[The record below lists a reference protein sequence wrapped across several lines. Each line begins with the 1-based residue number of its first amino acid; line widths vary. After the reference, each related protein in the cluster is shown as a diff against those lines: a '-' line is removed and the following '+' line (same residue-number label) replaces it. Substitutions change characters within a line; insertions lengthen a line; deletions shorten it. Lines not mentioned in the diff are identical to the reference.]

1 MGQGSRNMGHCGL
14 TWERMCPI
22 VKLKMLRLKAM
33 ERRDHFEYR
42 VKLVKKSSGPESQTK
57 AKEGNRE
64 KDRKSGGGK
73 G

>member
-1 MGQGSRNMGHCGL
+1 M
-14 TWERMCPI
+14 
-22 VKLKMLRLKAM
+22 KLKMLRLKAM